1 MPKAQAARTF
11 RVSLSSVKRYVDKAN
26 RGKSLAPKK
35 RPGAV
40 PKLDE
45 KAMRLLAADLEG
57 RPYLTLQERCDY
69 VEAMTGLSVSRS
81 TMCRAIARIGPTRK
95 KGGDQPPSATRVLK
109 GERAGDGGGEGGEPE
124 RLVFVDECV
133 LGTPPWRRSTA
144 TRPKGERLRQD
155 EEPPS
160 QGVGQDQ
167 GGPCRSDRRGASGGQ
182 CQRRP
187 RFLRACWVLS
197 NRSLA
202 VKPAV
207 TTHTKR
213 LSVSEVSLYETLH
226 NRQHNMPTKLINM
239 CLGGR
244 LCQR

>member
-1 MPKAQAARTF
+1 MCLGLFGVPITKN
-11 RVSLSSVKRYVDKAN
+11 SGEPPE
-26 RGKSLAPKK
+26 RGKSTPLGFCRLVGMVISQRVGGIVNRWEHASMSGYSRDLRERIASSVQGGHAQGPGGAHLPREPLFAQTLRRQSQQRKISC
-35 RPGAV
+35 PQEEAGAV

-144 TRPKGERLRQD
+144 TRPKGERLRLWV
-155 EEPPS
+155 P
-160 QGVGQDQ
+160 
-167 GGPCRSDRRGASGGQ
+167 RR
-182 CQRRP
+182 
-187 RFLRACWVLS
+187 RAKNTPLLS
-197 NRSLA
+197 SMR
-202 VKPAV
+202 
-207 TTHTKR
+207 
-213 LSVSEVSLYETLH
+213 
-226 NRQHNMPTKLINM
+226 
-239 CLGGR
+239 G
-244 LCQR
+244 